1 MLTIFDSP
9 PANQIKIVSELFYSY
24 WYSLQMKHESVP
36 KISALKISHEFP
48 FKILKMNHFNF
59 TK

>member
-1 MLTIFDSP
+1 
-9 PANQIKIVSELFYSY
+9 
-24 WYSLQMKHESVP
+24 MKHESVP

-59 TK
+59 TKKVKIFNLKKLFYVISTLRDNTMKL